1 MSNISNL
8 SLLEDLKEVS
18 LDNLTHL
25 PEKTGIYM
33 MASSSGYVYYIGNSI
48 NLRQYLLSY
57 NLSDLHKY
65 DIHKIYYLLCNQTEL
80 EDIEAEYTI
89 FYTPSWNQNKDQISN
104 DKISN
109 SKCSSFQEKIDRYLE
124 ISNLIEKLEEEKE
137 ILKEDITTYANN
149 YKQENGASLTYKNVT
164 ISTNQRKTWEYSN
177 IVKELET
184 KIKNLKKIEQKNG
197 LAKVVKLS
205 VYSTIR
211 GK

>member
-33 MASSSGYVYYIGNSI
+33 MASSSGYVYYIGNST

-57 NLSDLHKY
+57 SLSDLHKY
-65 DIHKIYYLLCNQTEL
+65 DIHKIYY
-80 EDIEAEYTI
+80 IEAEYTI

>member
-8 SLLEDLKEVS
+8 SLLEDLKEVN

-33 MASSSGYVYYIGNSI
+33 MASNSGYVYYIGNSI

-57 NLSDLHKY
+57 SLSDLHKY

>member
-1 MSNISNL
+1 
-8 SLLEDLKEVS
+8 
-18 LDNLTHL
+18 
-25 PEKTGIYM
+25 M

-57 NLSDLHKY
+57 SLSDLHKY

-109 SKCSSFQEKIDRYLE
+109 SKCSSFQEKIDRYLK